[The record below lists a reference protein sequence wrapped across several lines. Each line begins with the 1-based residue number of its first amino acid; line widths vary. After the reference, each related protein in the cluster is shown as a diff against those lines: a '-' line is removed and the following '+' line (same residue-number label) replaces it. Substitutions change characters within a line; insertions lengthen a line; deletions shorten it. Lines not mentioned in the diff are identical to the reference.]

1 MLLKHLL
8 ITTIIIISVF
18 SAVLIL
24 YPQPSPRFASATEI
38 EQQTDTTQQAQKPKN
53 RNVKSETRGNSL
65 PEPSDSYY
73 QLIIANNIFLPFGWQ
88 PSKKQQNYTLIGTS
102 VSQHASKSEA
112 FILERGSNQMHIV
125 KVGET
130 INDAIIKEIQSKRV
144 ILHQAEK
151 DIILYCGRNPFY

>member
-8 ITTIIIISVF
+8 ITMIIIMSVL
-18 SAVLIL
+18 SAFLIL
-24 YPQPSPRFASATEI
+24 YRHPSPRFASATEI
-38 EQQTDTTQQAQKPKN
+38 VQHTDTTKQAQKSKIH
-53 RNVKSETRGNSL
+53 NVKSETRGSSL

-73 QLIIANNIFLPFGWQ
+73 QLIIDNNIFLPFGWQ
-88 PSKKQQNYTLIGTS
+88 PSKKQPNYTLIGTS
-102 VSQHASKSEA
+102 VSQRASESKA

-130 INDAIIKEIQSKRV
+130 IADAIVKEIHPKRV
-144 ILHQAEK
+144 RLHQAEK